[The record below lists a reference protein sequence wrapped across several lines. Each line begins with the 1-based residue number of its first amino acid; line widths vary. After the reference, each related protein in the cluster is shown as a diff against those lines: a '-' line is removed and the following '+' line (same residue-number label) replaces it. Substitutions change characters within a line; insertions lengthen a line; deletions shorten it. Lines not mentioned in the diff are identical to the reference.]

1 VSIAKLISV
10 GWFIHPKQGRVRK
23 INRKY
28 VIIVAVVAIALIASS
43 AFLYVFYQGQATE
56 AERFAALQNL
66 VDDHNFKTVLTS
78 YPERIVSLA
87 PSCTEILFALGLDD
101 KVKAVT
107 IYDNYPY
114 NFTAWIE
121 AGNITSIGDFSN
133 PNMEAIAS
141 VNPDLI
147 LATAGVQGDTIDTLR
162 ALNYKVLVLDP
173 SSVEGVLQDIDLVG
187 NATGKTAEAKTLIN
201 SLQSRIDA
209 VAEKVANAASKPT
222 VYYEVWYDPTSLW
235 SAGSKAWQNE
245 LIEIAGGTNIFAD
258 QPLDYF
264 MSSAEAVI
272 VRNPEIILLP
282 SQMGGPPFWGSMAD
296 VKARP
301 GWDAISAVQNNQ
313 LYQVDGDVIAR
324 AGPRVVDA
332 IEALAQFFH
341 PELF

>member
-1 VSIAKLISV
+1 M
-10 GWFIHPKQGRVRK
+10 RK

-28 VIIVAVVAIALIASS
+28 VIIAAVVAIVLIASA
-43 AFLYVFYQGQATE
+43 AFLYIYYQGQATE
-56 AERFAALQNL
+56 AERIKVLQNL
-66 VDDHNFKTVLTS
+66 VDDHDYLTSLSS
-78 YPERIVSLA
+78 YPEKIVSLA

-101 KVKAVT
+101 KVKAIT
-107 IYDNYPY
+107 DYDNYPY
-114 NFTAWIE
+114 NFTAWIA
-121 AGNITSIGDFSN
+121 AGNITSVGDFSD
-133 PNMEAIAS
+133 PNLEVIAS
-141 VNPDLI
+141 VDPDLI

-173 SSVEGVLQDIDLVG
+173 PSVAGVLRDIELVG

-264 MSSAEAVI
+264 LSSAEAVI
-272 VRNPEIILLP
+272 DRNPDVILLP
-282 SQMGGPPFWGSMAD
+282 SSGMGFGPPFWGSID
-296 VKARP
+296 EVKARP
-301 GWDAISAVQNNQ
+301 GWDSISAVQNDQ

-324 AGPRVVDA
+324 AGPRVADA